1 MQNSL
6 MKKFFI
12 LFVLI
17 LSTFHL
23 YAESVNIK
31 FFLQTGEILEK
42 EINANTRL
50 LQINDNFFPESK
62 LNDDFLIVDIEGL
75 EDLSQLKILQINDV
89 NNIDD
94 FAFLSRLINLQELYI
109 NSSFIKSLKF
119 LEGMQ
124 NLNIIDLT
132 LYVMEDNIQS
142 FKNEILDLDNLKL
155 IQKIDIHVSVVI
167 DEDHLTDFNDI
178 PKFINVHNQP
188 ILDISKNQLYTISL
202 EQKEYLYQYSQI
214 FLWPNPIVDDLL
226 QIESLKDLNIV
237 LK

>member
-1 MQNSL
+1 
-6 MKKFFI
+6 MKKFII

-109 NSSFIKSLKF
+109 NSIISRKSGQK
-119 LEGMQ
+119 
-124 NLNIIDLT
+124 
-132 LYVMEDNIQS
+132 
-142 FKNEILDLDNLKL
+142 
-155 IQKIDIHVSVVI
+155 IQKIANLQYYKSKANYG
-167 DEDHLTDFNDI
+167 T
-178 PKFINVHNQP
+178 KKKG
-188 ILDISKNQLYTISL
+188 ISR
-202 EQKEYLYQYSQI
+202 
-214 FLWPNPIVDDLL
+214 
-226 QIESLKDLNIV
+226 
-237 LK
+237 

>member
-6 MKKFFI
+6 MKKFII

-109 NSSFIKSLKF
+109 NSIISRKSGQK
-119 LEGMQ
+119 
-124 NLNIIDLT
+124 
-132 LYVMEDNIQS
+132 
-142 FKNEILDLDNLKL
+142 
-155 IQKIDIHVSVVI
+155 IQKIANLQYYKSKANYG
-167 DEDHLTDFNDI
+167 T
-178 PKFINVHNQP
+178 KKKG
-188 ILDISKNQLYTISL
+188 ISR
-202 EQKEYLYQYSQI
+202 
-214 FLWPNPIVDDLL
+214 
-226 QIESLKDLNIV
+226 
-237 LK
+237 